1 MLGRSTYRTCHS
13 ITPIRR
19 QTGTKANIGN
29 DIMTI
34 KLKIKLHDDIA
45 AVEASVG
52 SPYDVFND
60 DSTDTIQNLP

>member
-1 MLGRSTYRTCHS
+1 
-13 ITPIRR
+13 
-19 QTGTKANIGN
+19 
-29 DIMTI
+29 MTI
-34 KLKIKLHDDIA
+34 KLKIKLHDDTA

>member
-34 KLKIKLHDDIA
+34 KLKIKLHDAA